1 MSEKVSLNWLEDMTF
16 EANVNGHQIVMDALE
31 SAGGHDRGPRPKPL
45 VLAALAGCTAMD
57 VISIL
62 NKMHV
67 SPQNFR
73 IEVEAEV
80 TQEHPKVYHT
90 IKLIYIFK
98 GQNLPIDKLQKA
110 IDLSQ
115 ERYCGVSAML
125 RKAAN
130 ISYEMR
136 IED

>member
-1 MSEKVSLNWLEDMTF
+1 MSHKVSLNWMEDLVF
-16 EANVNGHQIVMDALE
+16 EANVNGHKIIMDAEE
-31 SAGGHDRGPRPKPL
+31 SAGGRNRGPRPKPL

-57 VISIL
+57 VIPIL
-62 NKMHV
+62 RKMHV
-67 SPQNFR
+67 SLEGFR
-73 IEVEAEV
+73 IEVEAE
-80 TQEHPKVYHT
+80 TADEHPKVYHT

-98 GQNLPIDKLQKA
+98 GQNLPLDKLQKA

-115 ERYCGVSAML
+115 ERYCSVSAML
-125 RKAAN
+125 KKAAN

>member
-16 EANVNGHQIVMDALE
+16 EANVNGHRIVIDALE
-31 SAGGHDRGPRPKPL
+31 SVGGHDRGPQPKPL